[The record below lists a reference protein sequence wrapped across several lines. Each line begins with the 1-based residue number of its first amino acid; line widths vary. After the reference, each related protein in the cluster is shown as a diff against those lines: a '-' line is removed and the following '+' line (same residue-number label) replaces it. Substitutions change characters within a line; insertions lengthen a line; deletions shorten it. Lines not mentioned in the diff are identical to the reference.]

1 MSGTLTNHNACSE
14 HNENCVIDN
23 CLSTPFFQRATIK
36 TGSYE
41 NVTVVAADSSG
52 NRATCH
58 FQIAIQPTPC
68 SSWELVA
75 PIHGSLDC
83 QETESEPVGHN
94 CVAKCDVGYRLVVSL
109 WPIFVVVFDKS

>member
-1 MSGTLTNHNACSE
+1 MILQNSE
-14 HNENCVIDN
+14 YNENCVIDN
-23 CLSTPFFQRATIK
+23 CLSTPSFQRATIK

-94 CVAKCDVGYRLVVSL
+94 CVAKCDVGYRLVLS
-109 WPIFVVVFDKS
+109 IDVFYKS

>member
-1 MSGTLTNHNACSE
+1 MTILNAMKTALLTK
-14 HNENCVIDN
+14 
-23 CLSTPFFQRATIK
+23 CLSTPSLQRATIK

-83 QETESEPVGHN
+83 QETESEPLGHN
-94 CVAKCDVGYRLVVSL
+94 CVAKCDVGYRLVLANWSHCTSL
-109 WPIFVVVFDKS
+109 DPQII